1 MDAMHSSKPLF
12 KAWVFTFLVML
23 AIDALWL
30 GVVARDLYRQDM
42 GILMAAQPR
51 WAAAAAF
58 YLAYPLGLVIFAVK
72 PALETASGG
81 SGGNGGNGGSLGR
94 ALLLGGLF
102 GLFAYGT
109 YDLTNLAVVQ
119 DWPLRLTFVDLAW
132 GTFASAV
139 SAGAGLAL
147 TRWWIAR

>member
-1 MDAMHSSKPLF
+1 MLSKYLVAF
-12 KAWVFTFLVML
+12 GATFLVMFV
-23 AIDALWL
+23 IDALWL
-30 GVVARDLYRQDM
+30 GVIAKDFYRTAM
-42 GILMAAQPR
+42 GALLAPEPR
-51 WAAAAAF
+51 LGFATIF
-58 YLAYPLGLVIFAVK
+58 YLMYPLGLVIFAVL
-72 PALETASGG
+72 PGADAASVVRAAV
-81 SGGNGGNGGSLGR
+81 LG
-94 ALLLGGLF
+94 ALF
-102 GLFAYGT
+102 GLFCYGT

>member
-1 MDAMHSSKPLF
+1 MTQKHFF
-12 KAWVFTFLVML
+12 KSWLFTFTVML

-72 PALETASGG
+72 PALETASGVGKG
-81 SGGNGGNGGSLGR
+81 SEANGGSLGR
-94 ALLLGGLF
+94 ALLLGALF

-119 DWPLRLTFVDLAW
+119 DWPLRLTFIDLAW

-147 TRWWIAR
+147 TRWWVAR